1 MDLKNTCFL
10 LRKKRF
16 ILFTFSEDSIYHG
29 KERVVNLDTSH
40 KRQLMQEK
48 ERQKKGWGRY
58 STKGAHSILLL
69 SVKLKPLTSLLN
81 VFI

>member
-1 MDLKNTCFL
+1 MDFKNTCFL

-48 ERQKKGWGRY
+48 ERQKVGEDTALRVHTAY
-58 STKGAHSILLL
+58 YFSQL
-69 SVKLKPLTSLLN
+69 SSNP
-81 VFI
+81 